1 MAPTNYAKD
10 EKVLCF
16 HHDILYEA
24 KILDVRH
31 KDSSDKKSPFEYL
44 VHYKG
49 WKNTWDDWV
58 LEDRLRKWS
67 DENRELAANIRRDAE
82 ASLRAKN
89 VKPGSATKKRAMS
102 ERSSVRD
109 SEERGNSVS
118 GRGNKRARDNDIERG
133 YRLLY
138 GTVLHSLCYGGITLP
153 AMAYNTAT
161 DANLLQLMNA
171 IRGASTEDIPGHTQ
185 QSADVALA
193 QTSEDFWK
201 PVRHNGVV
209 KPKWIADLTS
219 EQEES
224 FQARPSI
231 RIVMPDNLKSL
242 IVDDWERVT
251 KNASVVQLPHDK
263 SVYQILQDWRA
274 DEVPKRHPFDIS
286 VMDEIIA
293 GLSEYFEVVIDK
305 LLLYRYERHQ
315 YRVLKKRFFGNKE
328 KTPLHVYGA
337 EHLIRLLSILPE
349 LLAQTNMEYKSTGRS
364 HEELS
369 KFAIWLSRNSE
380 KYFPGKYVLAT
391 EVEDEE

>member
-31 KDSSDKKSPFEYL
+31 KDASDKKSPFEYL

-67 DENRELAANIRRDAE
+67 DENRELAANIRREAE

-89 VKPGSATKKRAMS
+89 VKPGSTTKKRAMS

-109 SEERGNSVS
+109 SEERGVSVS
-118 GRGNKRARDNDIERG
+118 GRGGNKRVRENDIER
-133 YRLLY
+133 
-138 GTVLHSLCYGGITLP
+138 
-153 AMAYNTAT
+153 
-161 DANLLQLMNA
+161 
-171 IRGASTEDIPGHTQ
+171 
-185 QSADVALA
+185 
-193 QTSEDFWK
+193 
-201 PVRHNGVV
+201 
-209 KPKWIADLTS
+209 
-219 EQEES
+219 EET

-231 RIVMPDNLKSL
+231 RIVMPDNIKSL

-251 KNASVVQLPHDK
+251 KNGSVVQLPHAK

-274 DEVPKRHPFDIS
+274 EELPKRHHVDVS
-286 VMDEIIA
+286 VMDEVIA

-315 YRVLKKRFFGNKE
+315 YRVLKKKYFNNKD

-337 EHLIRLLSILPE
+337 EHLIRLMSLLPE

-369 KFAIWLSRNSE
+369 KFSIWLSRNSE
-380 KYFPGKYVLAT
+380 KYFLTKYVPAN
-391 EVEDEE
+391 EIDEED

>member
-31 KDSSDKKSPFEYL
+31 KDASDKKSPFEYL

-67 DENRELAANIRRDAE
+67 DENRELAANIRREAE

-89 VKPGSATKKRAMS
+89 VKPGSTTKKRAMS

-109 SEERGNSVS
+109 SEERGVSVS
-118 GRGNKRARDNDIERG
+118 GRGGNKRVRENDIER
-133 YRLLY
+133 
-138 GTVLHSLCYGGITLP
+138 
-153 AMAYNTAT
+153 
-161 DANLLQLMNA
+161 
-171 IRGASTEDIPGHTQ
+171 
-185 QSADVALA
+185 
-193 QTSEDFWK
+193 
-201 PVRHNGVV
+201 
-209 KPKWIADLTS
+209 
-219 EQEES
+219 EET

-231 RIVMPDNLKSL
+231 RIVMPDNIKSL

-251 KNASVVQLPHDK
+251 KNGSVVQLPHAK

-274 DEVPKRHPFDIS
+274 EELPKRHHVDVS
-286 VMDEIIA
+286 VMDEVIA

-315 YRVLKKRFFGNKE
+315 YRVLKKKYFNNKD

-337 EHLIRLLSILPE
+337 EHLIRLMSLLPE

-369 KFAIWLSRNSE
+369 KFSIWLSRNSE
-380 KYFPGKYVLAT
+380 KYFLTKYVPAT
-391 EVEDEE
+391 EIDEED